1 MPNYEKDNLPK
12 IEVMTILAIS
22 GSLRSGSTNTLLIRA
37 VADRLPETVHLTLF
51 DGLDALPH
59 FSPERDTDPPLPPV
73 EYLRTSIEQ
82 ADAVLICTPEYAFG
96 IPGVLKN
103 ALDWTVST
111 VLFNHKP
118 VGVMSAS
125 PTYAGGERAMASLL
139 PTLQALDTRIP
150 EGGALVVSSVKS
162 KMAPDGSITDAATD
176 AALRTLVAGLV
187 GLIGQKPVVLP

>member
-1 MPNYEKDNLPK
+1 
-12 IEVMTILAIS
+12 LA
-22 GSLRSGSTNTLLIRA
+22 
-37 VADRLPETVHLTLF
+37 LF

-73 EYLRTSIEQ
+73 AHFRNAIAQ
-82 ADAVLICTPEYAFG
+82 ADAVLISTPEYAFG

-111 VLFNHKP
+111 VLMNHKP

-125 PTYAGGERAMASLL
+125 PGYAGGERAMASLL

-162 KMAPDGSITDAATD
+162 KLALDGTITDVPTD
-176 AALRTLVAGLV
+176 VALRTLVAGLV
-187 GLIGQKPVVLP
+187 GLMNTSHESH